1 MERPEFYQQLQGKPK
16 AQRVTAVA
24 ESGLLENKRFTLSK
38 NPEVRKNLKNFESVY
53 GDIKTRYPA
62 EVVAMVMSGSQVKG
76 YATGESDFDSMLY
89 IDAEQATAN
98 LDVDNPK
105 PEDAVTAEDIQNLK
119 DNPKGWYT
127 TIDEPDPVAAA
138 QDKSNLTKEAAL
150 LKYTKLVEQGLQNHE
165 LGGRDRHI
173 SVAVHLLDQQEMLG
187 YLRSERYATNSI
199 VSLFELSLDR
209 GVNKWREMVVSE
221 LESQPD
227 GQKKW
232 QDIMEELGEK
242 ERLEIHNEE
251 VLGSNTRPERQKK
264 LYPTLQEAR
273 GYFLKGSAEQA
284 EKSETDKE
292 KEYLET
298 AHRVGDYYVSLVNG
312 FTGKGEIDPAV
323 IADLKHPVKSKLAK
337 ITQHAKD
344 GFERQHLLAQMKGL
358 DAKKILQQV
367 PRFLTP
373 ETSAQLADTSK
384 YRSEEL
390 SPGVFALFIDAD
402 LYSHLTGGS
411 AAGMSVKFKNNEG
424 VSFIMLPEYSD
435 TQTTASQL
443 AKNVPHETHHLIW
456 NFSKGEAITSSEAN
470 HDLADAFIMYQDEV
484 MARLC
489 SDGDL
494 AGYTHLQIL
503 DPKTRQQF
511 EQEHPDTAR
520 QITDTMVSLNELL
533 QEIDLSRKQTDIKK
547 EDLILAVMDATNFE
561 QLNKNLLQMK
571 AVIEKQPVTK
581 APPKSTSGWDFT

>member
-1 MERPEFYQQLQGKPK
+1 MERPEFYQQLQDKPK
-16 AQRVTAVA
+16 AQRVTAIA

-38 NPEVRKNLKNFESVY
+38 NPEVRKNLKNFEAVY
-53 GDIKTRYPA
+53 DDIKARYPA
-62 EVVAMVMSGSQVKG
+62 EVVSMVMGGSQVKG

-89 IDAEQATAN
+89 IDSQQATAS
-98 LDVDNPK
+98 LDVDNLK
-105 PEDAVTAEDIQNLK
+105 PEDVITAADIQKLK

-127 TIDEPDPVAAA
+127 TIDEPNPVAAA

-150 LKYTKLVEQGLQNHE
+150 LKYTKLVEQGLQSHE
-165 LGGRDRHI
+165 LGGHDRYI
-173 SVAVHLLDQQEMLG
+173 SVAVHLLDKQEMLG

-209 GVNKWREMVVSE
+209 GANKWREMVIGE

-251 VLGSNTRPERQKK
+251 VLGPNTKPERQKK

-273 GYFLKGSAEQA
+273 AYFLRGSSEQT
-284 EKSETDKE
+284 EKSEADRE
-292 KEYLET
+292 KEYLEI
-298 AHRVGDYYVSLVNG
+298 AHKVGDYYVGLVNG

-323 IADLKHPVKSKLAK
+323 ISDLKHPIKSKLTK
-337 ITQHAKD
+337 IAQHAKD

-373 ETSAQLADTSK
+373 EISAALADTSK

-390 SPGVFALFIDAD
+390 SPGVFALHVEAG
-402 LYSHLTGGS
+402 LYGHLTGS
-411 AAGMSVKFKNNEG
+411 NAAGMSVKFKNNEG
-424 VSFIMLPEYSD
+424 ISFIMLPDYAD
-435 TQTTASQL
+435 AQTTTSQL
-443 AKNVPHETHHLIW
+443 SENVPHETHHLVW

-489 SDGDL
+489 SDGNL
-494 AGYTHLQIL
+494 AGYTHLQVL
-503 DPKTRQQF
+503 DPETRQQF
-511 EQEHPDTAR
+511 EQEHPDTVK
-520 QITDTMVSLNELL
+520 QITNTMIALNDLL
-533 QEIDLSRKQTDIKK
+533 QEVDTSRKQTEIKK
-547 EDLILAVMDATNFE
+547 EDLILTVMDATNFE
-561 QLNKNLLQMK
+561 QLHKNLLQMK
-571 AVIEKQPVTK
+571 TIIEKQPVTK
-581 APPKSTSGWDFT
+581 EQPKSNSGWDFA